1 MKRERSCEERGE
13 SAGERSSIEPRHGE
27 FAERMNDERAKEGAS
42 IAGPVLTIAVAKGR
56 MQDEALRLLAR
67 AGIEL
72 DEATNGSRRLAVE
85 DRCGR
90 YRFVFVKPA
99 DVPVYVEHGIADC
112 GIVGRDVLIESEADV
127 LQPLDLGIGRCRIV
141 VAAKRTE
148 DVARNLGMLRVATKY
163 PRLAAAHF
171 GRRGIPVEIIELAGS
186 VELAPVL
193 GLSDCIVDLVE
204 TGRTLAENGLQV
216 VEVIAESTGRLV
228 ANRASYQLKA
238 EAVAALIA
246 ALGRAME
253 SKE

>member
-1 MKRERSCEERGE
+1 MEREELT
-13 SAGERSSIEPRHGE
+13 
-27 FAERMNDERAKEGAS
+27 K
-42 IAGPVLTIAVAKGR
+42 LTIALAKGR
-56 MQDEALRLLAR
+56 MQEEAQRLLLR

-72 DEATNGSRRLAVE
+72 DETINGSRRLTAY
-85 DRCGR
+85 DRRGR
-90 YRFVFVKPA
+90 YRLVFVKPA

-112 GIVGRDVLIESEADV
+112 GIVGRDVLMEAEADV
-127 LQPLDLGIGRCRIV
+127 LQPLDLGINRCRIA
-141 VAAKRTE
+141 VAAKGPD
-148 DVARNLGMLRVATKY
+148 DVTRNLGMLRVATKY
-163 PRLAAAHF
+163 PRIAAAHF

-238 EAVAALIA
+238 EAMAELIA
-246 ALGRAME
+246 ALGRASE
-253 SKE
+253 REG